1 MIRKNTQV
9 FVSGAGIAGLTTVCA
24 FAQKGFDVVCV
35 DPQKPITNVKS
46 FDADLRSTAFLQP
59 ARKTLQTAG
68 VWDCLKPFSTP
79 LDIMRLADA
88 GGAEN
93 KIRMIADFA
102 SLEISDEAFAWNLP
116 NWLLRRELLNYIENL
131 PNVTFLTGQKTGR
144 VTSRI
149 SEILVQV
156 GEVQYSCKLL
166 IGADGRN
173 SQTREAMGIPVQT
186 WRYGQKAIAMAVY
199 HTLPH
204 DNISTEIHRTGG
216 PFTTV
221 PLPDHD
227 GSHMSSIIWMETS
240 AKANILFEMDETN
253 FNSMLNSRSCGIL
266 GNIRL
271 ASRRNLWPIITQRA
285 KRLTG
290 QRYALLA
297 EAAHVIPPIGAQGLN
312 MSLNDLATILELTNT
327 HELGSVS
334 HLSAYEKARKKDIN
348 FRINGVDALNR
359 AAMTDNKGFLALRLK
374 ALQALHGFT
383 PLRKTLMKAGLGA

>member
-1 MIRKNTQV
+1 
-9 FVSGAGIAGLTTVCA
+9 
-24 FAQKGFDVVCV
+24 
-35 DPQKPITNVKS
+35 
-46 FDADLRSTAFLQP
+46 
-59 ARKTLQTAG
+59 
-68 VWDCLKPFSTP
+68 
-79 LDIMRLADA
+79 
-88 GGAEN
+88 
-93 KIRMIADFA
+93 
-102 SLEISDEAFAWNLP
+102 
-116 NWLLRRELLNYIENL
+116 
-131 PNVTFLTGQKTGR
+131 
-144 VTSRI
+144 
-149 SEILVQV
+149 
-156 GEVQYSCKLL
+156 CKLL

-227 GSHMSSIIWMETS
+227 GNHMSSIIWMETS
-240 AKANILFEMDETN
+240 AKANVLFEMDETN

-359 AAMTDNKGFLALRLK
+359 AAMTDNKSFLALRLK
-374 ALQALHGFT
+374 ALQTLHGFT